1 MPPTLLKDDM
11 PFRFFHVPINTHLVD
26 KSVNGEQRSYV
37 CKGTAVKISMK
48 KSEGAHV
55 KVAKGLELL
64 APAGMKEGGTVDVTL
79 PEGVTLDQS
88 E

>member
-1 MPPTLLKDDM
+1 M
-11 PFRFFHVPINTHLVD
+11 PFRFFHVPINTHIAD
-26 KSVNGEQRSYV
+26 KSTNGEQRCYV
-37 CKGTAVKISMK
+37 CTGASAKISIN

-55 KVAKGLELL
+55 KVAKGLVLL
-64 APAGMKEGGTVDVTL
+64 APADMKEGGTVDVTL